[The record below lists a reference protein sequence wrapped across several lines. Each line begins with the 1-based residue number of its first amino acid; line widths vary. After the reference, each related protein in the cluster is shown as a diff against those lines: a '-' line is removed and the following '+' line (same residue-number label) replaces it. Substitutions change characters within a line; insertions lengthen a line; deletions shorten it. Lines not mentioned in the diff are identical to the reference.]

1 MAKAIVYLPSPS
13 CQIKSSTP
21 HHEPSSRHIKI
32 LSEPISRRGPP
43 FTFSLFSSQMPT
55 HFSISKSM
63 AHWINLSP
71 LCVAMTRQ
79 SSDFMAEWISVIK
92 ETTSKTICLSHPSV
106 IAQRSPSAAHHSK
119 TTASHGERAARAGC
133 IHHNAFRER
142 ERERQRGGDEEG
154 EVERPGGS
162 KMRVG
167 SVSEI
172 KWGEQGEKT
181 ECRDDG
187 KHNKKEEETDG
198 DSLLFRAAHLRAKP
212 LMLPCCAHR
221 CLTESVLP
229 APTSLWSNLTR
240 APLPPLIT
248 HYSSRLRFYKSIRP
262 KQTAHTRSSGTRFF
276 ILS

>member
-142 ERERQRGGDEEG
+142 ERWRDREVQKWELGVWVKLNEGNRVKRQSAGTTANTTRKRKRQMEILCCF
-154 EVERPGGS
+154 VPPI
-162 KMRVG
+162 
-167 SVSEI
+167 SEPNR
-172 KWGEQGEKT
+172 W
-181 ECRDDG
+181 CCPVVP
-187 KHNKKEEETDG
+187 TD
-198 DSLLFRAAHLRAKP
+198 
-212 LMLPCCAHR
+212 
-221 CLTESVLP
+221 V
-229 APTSLWSNLTR
+229 
-240 APLPPLIT
+240 
-248 HYSSRLRFYKSIRP
+248 
-262 KQTAHTRSSGTRFF
+262 
-276 ILS
+276 